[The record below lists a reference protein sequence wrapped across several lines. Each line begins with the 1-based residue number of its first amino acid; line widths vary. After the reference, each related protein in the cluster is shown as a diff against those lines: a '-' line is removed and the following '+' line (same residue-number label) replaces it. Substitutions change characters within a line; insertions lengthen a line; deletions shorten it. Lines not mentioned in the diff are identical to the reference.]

1 MRLRRLALAG
11 VVLLGWAGASTASPL
26 IPMQARVS
34 LKPQNIVEAAR
45 WRHRHRD
52 FRSKRSDDADGAARS
67 FIGENRSATAEV
79 VPSDLGRRY
88 HRGRFWG
95 GRRDANRDETGGI
108 ALNLNGANR
117 FTPFEGVPIQPA
129 PARRMG
135 RPASRSIR

>member
-1 MRLRRLALAG
+1 MPVQAG
-11 VVLLGWAGASTASPL
+11 
-26 IPMQARVS
+26 VS

-45 WRHRHRD
+45 WRHRHRGY
-52 FRSKRSDDADGAARS
+52 FRSERSDDTDGAACS
-67 FIGENRSATAEV
+67 FTDENRSATPEV
-79 VPSDLGRRY
+79 VPSDRY
-88 HRGRFWG
+88 HRRRFWG

-117 FTPFEGVPIQPA
+117 FTPSEGVPIQPA